1 MIQALTYAN
10 TNLIADT
17 SVAMEPELW
26 SKSPALDPVY
36 TYFVITLSFAEFPK
50 YPFLYFYATI
60 RAVTYANTNL
70 IAHTSVAMEPEI
82 WSKSPALDPVCTYF
96 VITLSFSGFP
106 KYPPFIFMQLVK
118 KVSDF
123 MKQTV
128 S

>member
-1 MIQALTYAN
+1 MIQALNY
-10 TNLIADT
+10 
-17 SVAMEPELW
+17 
-26 SKSPALDPVY
+26 PVN

-106 KYPPFIFMQLVK
+106 KYPPFIFIQLVK

-123 MKQTV
+123 MKKTA